1 MAIERVDLSGS
12 PNVNETA
19 PVTSTRAA
27 QNQASPGGK
36 QSELRRH
43 SPPAEKDPAER
54 DSAEVDS
61 AGEGSSEKDSAEEGS
76 AENNPVEKAS
86 GEEPSAAR
94 DADLV
99 DVNTDR
105 PPHRIDSLA

>member
-43 SPPAEKDPAER
+43 EPPAEKDSAER
-54 DSAEVDS
+54 DSPGDDSGERDSPEEDAAEKS
-61 AGEGSSEKDSAEEGS
+61 SAEKSPTQG
-76 AENNPVEKAS
+76 
-86 GEEPSAAR
+86 PSAAT

-99 DVNTDR
+99 DADTDR